1 MGYYP
6 ILNKNEIMTFA
17 RKCINLEGM
26 ILNKHTIRIVK
37 ETTCL
42 SDMQILAYN
51 VYMLISKQLYLWI
64 EHIERRIINTEC
76 SLMCS
81 CIYNTWCKSFE
92 CSLKV
97 SHIFSAK

>member
-1 MGYYP
+1 MGMGCYL

-17 RKCINLEGM
+17 RNCINLEDM
-26 ILNKHTIRIVK
+26 ILSKHTLRIVK

-51 VYMLISKQLYLWI
+51 VYMFISKQMYLWV
-64 EHIERRIINTEC
+64 EHIDRRIINTKF
-76 SLMCS
+76 SPMS
-81 CIYNTWCKSFE
+81 SHIYNTLCKSFE
-92 CSLKV
+92 V